1 MITMP
6 EKIDRASY
14 FERLGRKI
22 GLMNDKNFGDKERKE
37 AYNELTKFFN
47 KWKLGKVGELEKDF
61 YRVKVPSFLK
71 ANNQFVA
78 RIVWD
83 QYEAAYTSPDGEQ
96 YGADAAV
103 YQMLDDLKKS
113 SKKFNWLYSNWYTSD
128 YSGECMVEVFAE
140 TKKHAKRFEEGG
152 TIMPMTTQDMV
163 ALRKARALIEDVAP
177 RTAFGRSVNYI
188 EDRWDNGKCLL
199 GVYEASENWDKA
211 TTDQYVADACYY
223 LNNLNEHFKV
233 PGYHFDLTGITEGN
247 LYVAKDREET
257 DWAFNSCDGE
267 YDYMQENAYRQYLA
281 NKAEVQHKLSL
292 MVHEATIIVDEE
304 SDYASKLGQ
313 LMSIQE
319 GVTDSISDAWTK
331 FKNFLGKMWAKF
343 TEFLSRTINSDK
355 NYLDK
360 YKDIILNKK
369 FQLDSVELDGDYK
382 VGINRLSTYTINTP
396 NPRDIEG
403 YPAENNAENLKLV
416 QKKFFSEYNGSIE
429 FSDFCKNY
437 FKGSRDGKENR
448 MQLTEANVNMTDLF
462 NYCYN
467 YQKIHSTLNKNYGI
481 MQKAGDSF
489 IAMAKEMDKAG
500 IQHTKDQ
507 HVGQGNATQSEIDA
521 GTAKAKG
528 TTPPSAFR
536 PTKNFQGNANGATAA
551 NPANDQKLKDAIA
564 EYNKLTN
571 PKDAAEEGKKESL
584 ANDINKYAGKE
595 IIKITQITTASAII
609 TCLGYPIEEAASL
622 HEKVTF
628 GSGSGSGGTNTSK
641 SSFSPNA
648 SAFGN
653 ATGAGNVTQ
662 HQGVSNV
669 DKEGN
674 VTHSVSAEDMKDDAK
689 NLVTKVNMYT
699 STASTVFA
707 GMLQAAQTIQK
718 DYMAV
723 IKRHVQ
729 SYLGD
734 KESPDTAAQSATTNN
749 VSDPNMAKPTTE
761 MISDL
766 RGRAHRIE
774 TIRSNAGLTPE
785 QKNTQINAELQSA
798 SASVNN
804 ARAFQSEADINQ
816 YADQLQN
823 ALDQQNKNNQ
833 PAQGQQ

>member
-1 MITMP
+1 M
-6 EKIDRASY
+6 S
-14 FERLGRKI
+14 
-22 GLMNDKNFGDKERKE
+22 
-37 AYNELTKFFN
+37 
-47 KWKLGKVGELEKDF
+47 
-61 YRVKVPSFLK
+61 
-71 ANNQFVA
+71 
-78 RIVWD
+78 
-83 QYEAAYTSPDGEQ
+83 
-96 YGADAAV
+96 
-103 YQMLDDLKKS
+103 
-113 SKKFNWLYSNWYTSD
+113 
-128 YSGECMVEVFAE
+128 
-140 TKKHAKRFEEGG
+140 
-152 TIMPMTTQDMV
+152 MTTQDMV

-188 EDRWDNGKCLL
+188 DNRWENGKCLL

-403 YPAENNAENLKLV
+403 YPAENSAENLKLV

-489 IAMAKEMDKAG
+489 IAMAKEMDRAG

-507 HVGQGNATQSEIDA
+507 SVGKGDATQDEKDA
-521 GTAKAKG
+521 AAAKAKG
-528 TTPPSAFR
+528 NTQPQNTIKQFPGI
-536 PTKNFQGNANGATAA
+536 TDGMIDGKNKDAQGNLNPTVQTALDNYNSATTVAAKKTAYNNLRQYLVTATA
-551 NPANDQKLKDAIA
+551 NSFDKQIQ
-564 EYNKLTN
+564 
-571 PKDAAEEGKKESL
+571 GIKESY
-584 ANDINKYAGKE
+584 I
-595 IIKITQITTASAII
+595 S
-609 TCLGYPIEEAASL
+609 LGYPIEEAASL

-628 GSGSGSGGTNTSK
+628 GSGSGSGGTNASK

-669 DKEGN
+669 DKAGN

-798 SASVNN
+798 SASINN